1 MRTYEEISVVLSANA
16 SNLNLEGRVETL
28 TFDSRSAKEKSL
40 FFAME
45 GTHSDGHD
53 FIQAAYELGCRAV
66 VVHKEVVCP
75 SDMTVF
81 QVLNTRDAF
90 AIASC
95 EWHNHPSKKL
105 KLIGVTGTN
114 GKTTTTTLL
123 FNLFTSLGFKCGLL
137 STVVNKIGN
146 RDIVSTHTTPN
157 AFDLNQLLDEMVV
170 EGCAYCFMEV
180 SSHAIHQ
187 ARVLGL
193 NFAGGVFTN
202 ITHDHLDY
210 HNTFSE
216 YISVKKAFFDSLQGD
231 AFALTNVDDKN
242 GMVMLQNTKAK
253 TYTYGLTKM
262 ADYKGVV
269 LENELTGL
277 LLKINQYEVHSQL
290 IGKFNASNLLA
301 VFGVAN
307 LLGFQE
313 LEVLQAMSSLQ
324 SVDGRFQFFTS
335 TEKVTVVVDY
345 AHTPDALENVLKT
358 IALFHKENQK
368 VITLVGCGGDRDKDK
383 RPEMAKI
390 AQKFSTQ
397 VILTSD
403 NPRTENP
410 EVILQEMNAGIDVNL
425 PIPVLMISDR
435 KQAIQTASLLA
446 QKGDIVLIA
455 GKGHEKYQEIAGV
468 KHPFDDFENAVH
480 FFNKTKS

>member
-1 MRTYEEISVVLSANA
+1 MMTYEEIIPILSATA
-16 SNLNLEGRVETL
+16 ATLNPKGRVETL
-28 TFDSRSAKEKSL
+28 TFDSRAATEGSL
-40 FFAME
+40 FFAIE
-45 GTHSDGHD
+45 GSHSDGHS
-53 FIQAAYELGCRAV
+53 FVQAAYEQGSRAA
-66 VVHKEVVCP
+66 VVHKAVECP
-75 SDMTVF
+75 SDMTLF
-81 QVLNTRDAF
+81 QVSNTRVAF
-90 AIASC
+90 AEASC
-95 EWHNHPSKKL
+95 EWFDQPSKKL

-114 GKTTTTTLL
+114 GKTTTATLL

-137 STVVNKIGN
+137 STVVNKIGD
-146 RDIVSTHTTPN
+146 RAIPSTHTTPN
-157 AFDLNQLLDEMVV
+157 AFALNQLLHEMVA
-170 EGCAYCFMEV
+170 EGCEFCFMEV
-180 SSHAIHQ
+180 SSHAVHQ
-187 ARVLGL
+187 ERVLGL
-193 NFAGGVFTN
+193 KFAGGVFTN

-210 HNTFSE
+210 HHTFAE
-216 YISVKKAFFDSLQGD
+216 YIAVKKAFFDSLGPD

-242 GMVMLQNTKAK
+242 GRVMLQNTKAK
-253 TYTYGLTKM
+253 TYTYGLTQM
-262 ADYKGVV
+262 ADFKGVV

-290 IGKFNASNLLA
+290 IGKFNALNLLA

-368 VITLVGCGGDRDKDK
+368 VITIVGCGGDRDRDK
-383 RPEMAKI
+383 RPEMARI
-390 AQKFSTQ
+390 AQKMSSQ

-410 EVILQEMNAGIDVNL
+410 EVILQDMNAGIDVHL
-425 PIPVLMISDR
+425 AVPVLLISDR

-446 QKGDIVLIA
+446 KAGDIVLIA
-455 GKGHEKYQEIAGV
+455 GKGHEKYQEIQGV
-468 KHPFDDFENAVH
+468 KHPFDDLENAVH
-480 FFNKTKS
+480 FFNKTNN